1 MTPQNRIDLSSWRDA
16 HFHYECQTNAD
27 ELLQSLELRGLT
39 ESERMWMKHKLYLV
53 WLIRFASASLIIV
66 TCGAG
71 AEDLEPRS
79 YANTPV
85 GINFLL
91 MGYSDLHG
99 NVTANPSIPLQDAK
113 LNIKTVVF
121 AFARSLDVWGRSG
134 KFDIVVPEA
143 KLTGS
148 ALFNGELKERNVT
161 GLIDPRFR
169 FSVNLYGA
177 PALSLAEFP
186 GYQQDVIIGTSLAI
200 TPPLGQY
207 DENKLVNLGNNRWSF
222 KPELGISKRLGPVTL
237 ELSGAG
243 TFYTDNNEFLGNH
256 TLSQDPIYQVQGH
269 LIYAFNNGVW
279 VALDTT
285 YFTGGSSSV
294 DGVGNHD
301 YQENTRYGCTLTL
314 PLDRN
319 HSLKLSAS
327 NGGHTR
333 TGSEYDSIGI
343 VWQYRFG
350 GGL

>member
-1 MTPQNRIDLSSWRDA
+1 
-16 HFHYECQTNAD
+16 
-27 ELLQSLELRGLT
+27 
-39 ESERMWMKHKLYLV
+39 MKRNLCV
-53 WLIRFASASLIIV
+53 VRCVRFASASLV
-66 TCGAG
+66 MLATGAV

-99 NVTANPSIPLQDAK
+99 NVTANPSIPLEDAK
-113 LNIKTVVF
+113 LNIQTVVF
-121 AFARSLDVWGRSG
+121 AYARSLDVWGRSG

-148 ALFNGELKERNVT
+148 ALLAGEPRKRDVT

-177 PALSLAEFP
+177 PAMSLAEFP
-186 GYQQDVIIGTSLAI
+186 SYQQDVIIGTSLAI
-200 TPPLGQY
+200 TAPLGQY
-207 DENKLVNLGNNRWSF
+207 DDSRLINLGNNRWSF
-222 KPELGISKRLGPVTL
+222 KPELGVSKRVGQVTL

-243 TFYTDNNEFLGNH
+243 TFFTDNDELLGNH
-256 TLSQDPIYQVQGH
+256 VLSQDPIYQVQGH

-279 VALDTT
+279 ASLDATW
-285 YFTGGSSSV
+285 FEGGKSAV
-294 DGVGNHD
+294 DGVSNHD
-301 YQENTRYGCTLTL
+301 YQENSRYGCTLTL
-314 PLDRN
+314 PLNRN
-319 HSLKLSAS
+319 HSIKLNAS
-327 NGGHTR
+327 KGGYTR
-333 TGSEYDSIGI
+333 TGSDFDAVGM

>member
-1 MTPQNRIDLSSWRDA
+1 
-16 HFHYECQTNAD
+16 
-27 ELLQSLELRGLT
+27 
-39 ESERMWMKHKLYLV
+39 MKHKLCVARLV
-53 WLIRFASASLIIV
+53 RFAFASLV
-66 TCGAG
+66 MVAPGAV

-91 MGYSDLHG
+91 LGYSDLDG
-99 NVTANPSIPLQDAK
+99 NVTANPSIPLENAK

-148 ALFNGELKERNVT
+148 ALLAGEPREREVT
-161 GLIDPRFR
+161 GLIDPRMR

-177 PALSLAEFP
+177 PAMSLAEFP
-186 GYQQDVIIGTSLAI
+186 SYQQDVIIGASLAI
-200 TPPLGQY
+200 TAPLGQY
-207 DENKLVNLGNNRWSF
+207 DDSRLINLGNNRWSF
-222 KPELGISKRLGPVTL
+222 KPELGISKRLGQVTL

-243 TFYTDNNEFLGNH
+243 TFYTDNDELLGDH
-256 TLSQDPIYQVQGH
+256 VLSQDPIYQVQGH
-269 LIYAFNNGVW
+269 LIYAVSNGVW
-279 VALDTT
+279 ASLDATW
-285 YFTGGSSSV
+285 FTGGSTSV

-301 YQENTRYGCTLTL
+301 HQENTRYGCTLTL
-314 PLDRN
+314 PLNRN
-319 HSLKLSAS
+319 HSLKLNAS

-333 TGSEYDSIGI
+333 TGSEYDAVGI
-343 VWQYRFG
+343 IWQYRFG